1 MQQVFQEMD
10 GVLRR
15 NRETRRRNIGIRT
28 YRVVPLKATTGVI
41 QWVMGTIP
49 VSGYLELKHK
59 LLYPTD
65 WAWNLCRKRIN
76 DLQHHRFEAR
86 LKMFQQICNN
96 FHPVLRFFFLETFKN
111 PDAWFSRQIQFSRSV
126 AASSMI
132 GHIVGLGD
140 RHGHNILLDTTT
152 GEVVHIDLGIAFEQV
167 FFLDRQANI

>member
-49 VSGYLELKHK
+49 VSGYLEQKHK
-59 LLYPTD
+59 QYPSH
-65 WAWNLCRKRIN
+65 WSWNLCRKRIN
-76 DLQHHRFEAR
+76 DLQHDRFEAR
-86 LKMFQQICNN
+86 LKMFQQICTN

-111 PDAWFSRQIQFSRSV
+111 PDAWFSRQIQYSRSV

-167 FFLDRQANI
+167 SPCR

>member
-10 GVLRR
+10 GVLKR

-49 VSGYLELKHK
+49 VAGYLEPKHK
-59 LLYPTD
+59 SQYPTD
-65 WAWNLCRKRIN
+65 WAWNVCRKLIGN
-76 DLQHHRFEAR
+76 VQQGRFEAR
-86 LKMFQQICNN
+86 LEVFQEVCNH
-96 FHPVLRFFFLETFKN
+96 FRPVLRFFFLEAFKN
-111 PDAWFSRQIQFSRSV
+111 PDVWFSRQIDFSRSV

-140 RHGHNILLDTTT
+140 RHGHNILLDKTS

-167 FFLDRQANI
+167 FFLGS